1 MTEKIKLAHLDIA
14 KMSKEDII
22 EAIEFLDLLCS
33 NALMKVTDY
42 GELGFMNKEY
52 PNKHHICVDF
62 KVWLNTAH
70 SSWQKD
76 KEANL
81 NYIERIENFLKFIKD
96 HAYRVEPLSDE
107 EFKADL
113 GPILEKLK
121 EIEKNEEK

>member
-1 MTEKIKLAHLDIA
+1 MTEKIKLAHLDID

-42 GELGFMNKEY
+42 GKLGFMNEEY

-96 HAYRVEPLSDE
+96 HAYRVEPLNDK
-107 EFKADL
+107 EFRAVL

-121 EIEKNEEK
+121 EIEEE